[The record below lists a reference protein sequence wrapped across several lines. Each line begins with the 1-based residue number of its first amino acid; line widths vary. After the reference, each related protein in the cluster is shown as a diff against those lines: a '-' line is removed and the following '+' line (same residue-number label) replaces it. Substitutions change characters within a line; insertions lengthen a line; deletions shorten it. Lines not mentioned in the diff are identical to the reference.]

1 MSNIIQTLWIGKSL
15 SIVEN
20 LCLNSFVKNG
30 HEVHLYTYEKDISIP
45 QGVRKRNANEIL
57 PQAEIFTYSN
67 GPGKGSFSGFS
78 NFFRYKL
85 LNLKGGWWVDT
96 DVIALKPFEFDEDFV
111 FASEKL
117 RGETKKTHISSCVI
131 KANKSSKIFEEAFQ
145 ICNQKNKSEISWGET
160 GPRLVHELV
169 IKHGMQKHV
178 KESKCFNPVDYFQ
191 FNQILNKEDKEINLS
206 SSVAVHLWNEMW
218 RRNNINKN
226 DSFPRE
232 SLFEKLKLKYL

>member
-1 MSNIIQTLWIGKSL
+1 M

-57 PQAEIFTYSN
+57 PQTEIFTYSN

-85 LNLKGGWWVDT
+85 LGLKGGWWVDT

-111 FASEKL
+111 FASENQKD
-117 RGETKKTHISSCVI
+117 GINEKHISSCVI
-131 KANKSSKIFEEAFQ
+131 KAKHSSAIFNEAYQ
-145 ICNQKNKSEISWGET
+145 ICSQKIKSDISWGET
-160 GPRLVHELV
+160 GPRLVHALV
-169 IKHGMQKHV
+169 NKHGLLKYV
-178 KESKCFNPVDYFQ
+178 KDTQIFNPVDYFH
-191 FNQILNKEDKEINLS
+191 FNQILIKRDNEIDLS
-206 SSVAVHLWNEMW
+206 LSVAVHLWNEMW
-218 RRNNINKN
+218 RRNGINKD
-226 DSFPRE
+226 DSFAVG
-232 SLFEKLKLKYL
+232 SLFENLKSKYL